1 MTVPTIVSSV
11 IQSSLTQVDGR
22 AAIRELHT
30 DSLGATYTFDYMW
43 DNSISQ
49 STHLFNNAQTI
60 VPTVAQSEIASNVAQ
75 VTALGSLAHPVTI
88 YSTAAQNVAVLPAVY
103 ALATQTQA
111 IMLGDYFNS
120 LSDTVLQNVLTL
132 TAQQV
137 TTLRTNY
144 LAPSAITAASIRLAV
159 GQ

>member
-11 IQSSLTQVDGR
+11 VQSNLTQVDGR

-30 DSLGATYTFDYMW
+30 DSLGKQYTFDYMW

-49 STHLFNNAQTI
+49 TTHLFNIAQTI
-60 VPTVAQSEIASNVAQ
+60 ISTVAQNEIASNVSQ
-75 VTALGSLAHPVTI
+75 VTAFGSLAHPVTI
-88 YSTAAQNVAVLPAVY
+88 YSTAAQNVAVLPAIY

-120 LSDTVLQNVLTL
+120 LSDVVLQNVLSL
-132 TAQQV
+132 TSQQV
-137 TTLRTNY
+137 TTLRTNF
-144 LAPSAITAASIRLAV
+144 LAPSAISAAAIRNAV